1 MTKEQEAAGSLKEK
15 ILVIGASG
23 FVGGHLLRYLSSDA
37 TLDVYAT
44 GYHKEIQNFP
54 SVKILSLDILS
65 ASDTEHLLQEVLP
78 DTVFLLAAQSSVA
91 LSFQYPEL
99 TMNVNVIGSLHV
111 MEAIRRVCPESTFL
125 LTGSSEEYG
134 AVKEEMMPIRETAR
148 LEPKSP
154 YAISKVASEA
164 MAMLYAQSYGLKFI
178 MVRAFNHIGPGQSP
192 QFVVSDFAK
201 QIAMIEKGM
210 SEPVLYVGNLS
221 ACRDFTD
228 ARDIV
233 RGYRLLTKYG
243 RPGEVYN
250 IGTGKSISVR
260 HVLDLLLAESKIPI
274 EVTVDQA
281 KYRPVDIPDIR
292 ADIRKIHADTKWYP
306 QIPVETSIR
315 DSLDYWRQHI
325 E

>member
-1 MTKEQEAAGSLKEK
+1 MMTEQEATGSRKKK

-23 FVGGHLLRYLSSDA
+23 FVGEHLLRYLSADT

-44 GYHKEIQNFP
+44 GYQKEVQELP
-54 SVKILSLDILS
+54 SVKVMRLDILS
-65 ASDTEHLLQEVLP
+65 APDTESILRTVRP
-78 DTVFLLAAQSSVA
+78 DTVILLAAQSSVA

-111 MEAIRRVCPESTFL
+111 MEAVRNICPETTLL

-134 AVKEEMMPIRETAR
+134 AVTEDMMPIRETVR
-148 LEPKSP
+148 LEPRSP
-154 YAISKVASEA
+154 YAISKAASEQ
-164 MAMLYAQSYGLKFI
+164 MAILYARSYGLKFV

-201 QIAMIEKGM
+201 QIAMIEKGL

-228 ARDIV
+228 VRDIV
-233 RGYRLLTKYG
+233 RGYKLLTECG

-250 IGTGKSISVR
+250 IGTGKSICVR
-260 HVLDLLLAESKIPI
+260 HILDLLLGDAKVPI
-274 EVTVDQA
+274 EVSVDQT
-281 KYRPVDIPDIR
+281 KYRPVDIPNIR
-292 ADIRKIHADTKWYP
+292 ADIRKISTDTNWYP
-306 QIPVETSIR
+306 RVPVETSIR
-315 DSLDYWRQHI
+315 DSLEYWRRSI
-325 E
+325 G

>member
-1 MTKEQEAAGSLKEK
+1 MMTEHAAAGSHKEK

-23 FVGGHLLRYLSSDA
+23 FVGGHLLRYLSSDT
-37 TLDVYAT
+37 TLEIYAT
-44 GYHKEIQNFP
+44 GNQKEIPELP
-54 SVKILSLDILS
+54 SVKMTRLDILS
-65 ASDTEHLLQEVLP
+65 SSETENLLRTIRP
-78 DTVFLLAAQSSVA
+78 DTVILLAAQSSVA

-111 MEAIRRVCPESTFL
+111 MEAVRNICPESTLL

-134 AVKEEMMPIRETAR
+134 AVTEEMMPIRETVR

-154 YAISKVASEA
+154 YAISKAASEQLA
-164 MAMLYAQSYGLKFI
+164 TMYARSYGLKFV

-201 QIAMIEKGM
+201 QIAAIEKGL

-228 ARDIV
+228 VRDVV
-233 RGYRLLTKYG
+233 RGYRLLTQYG
-243 RPGEVYN
+243 RHGEVYN

-260 HVLDLLLAESKIPI
+260 HILDLLLEASKVPI
-274 EVTVDQA
+274 EVVVDKA

-292 ADIRKIHADTKWYP
+292 ADIGKIYMDTEWNP
-306 QIPVETSIR
+306 QIPVETSI
-315 DSLDYWRQHI
+315 LDALNYWRHNI
-325 E
+325 R

>member
-1 MTKEQEAAGSLKEK
+1 MAGEQKAAGTHREK

-23 FVGGHLLRYLSSDA
+23 FVGGYLLRFLSADA

-44 GYHKEIQNFP
+44 GYQKKNPDLPF
-54 SVKILSLDILS
+54 VKMLSLDILS
-65 ASDTEHLLQEVLP
+65 APDTEKLLRTVNP
-78 DTVFLLAAQSSVA
+78 DTVILLAAQSSVA

-111 MEAIRRVCPESTFL
+111 MEAIRNICPHATLL

-134 AVKEEMMPIRETAR
+134 AVTEEMMPIRETVR

-154 YAISKVASEA
+154 YAISKAASEQ
-164 MAMLYAQSYGLKFI
+164 MAMLYARSYGLKFI

-192 QFVVSDFAK
+192 QFVVSDFAR
-201 QIAMIEKGM
+201 QIARIERGL
-210 SEPVLYVGNLS
+210 SEPKMYVGNLS

-228 ARDIV
+228 VRDVV
-233 RGYRLLTKYG
+233 RGYRLLTQLG

-250 IGTGKSISVR
+250 IGAGKSICVR
-260 HVLDLLLAESKIPI
+260 QVLDLLLEASNVPI
-274 EVTVDQA
+274 EVIVDKA

-292 ADIRKIHADTKWYP
+292 ADISKIYADTKWNP
-306 QIPVETSIR
+306 QIPVETSI
-315 DSLDYWRQHI
+315 LDTLNYWRREI
-325 E
+325 G